1 MKDLY
6 QPENDSEA
14 DVLKKVLEQ
23 HGIAVRVVS
32 FHDTAYDGLFQS
44 QRGWG
49 VIRVAE
55 EDFDRA
61 LEIIGDWKA
70 SAPSHLP
77 WDKDEDEKM

>member
-14 DVLKKVLEQ
+14 DVIKKVLAQ
-23 HGIAVRVVS
+23 HSIAVRVVS
-32 FHDTAYDGLFQS
+32 YHDTAYDGLFQA
-44 QRGWG
+44 QKGWG

-55 EDFDRA
+55 EDYDQA
-61 LEIIGDWKA
+61 KKIIDEWKA

-77 WDKDEDEKM
+77 WDKQENDKK